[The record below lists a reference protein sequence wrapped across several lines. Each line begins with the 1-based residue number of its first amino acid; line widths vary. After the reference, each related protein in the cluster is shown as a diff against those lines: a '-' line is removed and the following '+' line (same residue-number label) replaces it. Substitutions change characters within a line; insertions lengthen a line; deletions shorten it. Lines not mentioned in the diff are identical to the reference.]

1 MDILGGKVSIRGTVG
16 YSRPGRGYTGGG
28 GVIGGDVVWDPDGSV
43 IPDRTILRAG
53 SQSDRD
59 LVIEISGLTGLP
71 DLIASL
77 VLEQPDG
84 DESPKGF
91 ADRLKMRDDIAEA
104 FYQAALRIKQ
114 APRE

>member
-1 MDILGGKVSIRGTVG
+1 MDIVGGKVSITGTVR
-16 YSRPGRGYTGGG
+16 YERNGYTGGG
-28 GVIGGDVVWDPDGSV
+28 GVDSGDVVWDPDGFV
-43 IPDRTILRAG
+43 NPDRMTLRTRA
-53 SQSDRD
+53 QSDRD
-59 LVIEISGLTGLP
+59 LQIEIRGLTSLP

-91 ADRLKMRDDIAEA
+91 ADRLKRRDDIAEA
-104 FYQAALRIKQ
+104 FYQAALRMKQ

>member
-1 MDILGGKVSIRGTVG
+1 MDIVGGKVSISGTVH
-16 YSRPGRGYTGGG
+16 YPLAGRYTGGG
-28 GVIGGDVVWDPDGSV
+28 EVVYGFVSRDPDGLV
-43 IPDRTILRAG
+43 KPNRTVLRAG
-53 SQSDRD
+53 S
-59 LVIEISGLTGLP
+59 LEIEISGLRGLP

-91 ADRLKMRDDIAEA
+91 ADRLKMRDGIAEA
-104 FYQAALRIKQ
+104 FDQAALRIKQ

>member
-1 MDILGGKVSIRGTVG
+1 MDIVGGKVSIRGTVNYALAEPRTCRG
-16 YSRPGRGYTGGG
+16 KVVYGFVSRDPGGFAN
-28 GVIGGDVVWDPDGSV
+28 
-43 IPDRTILRAG
+43 PDRMTLRTG
-53 SQSDRD
+53 PQSDRD
-59 LVIEISGLTGLP
+59 LEIEISGLTGLP